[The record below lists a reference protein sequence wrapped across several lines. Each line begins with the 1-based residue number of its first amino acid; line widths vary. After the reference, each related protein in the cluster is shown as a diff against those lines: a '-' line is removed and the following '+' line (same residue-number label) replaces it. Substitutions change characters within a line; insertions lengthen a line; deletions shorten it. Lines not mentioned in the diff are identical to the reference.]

1 MKLMM
6 RHYDPQQGKIL
17 LDGKDLREYDPR
29 AVRACISIVAQENEA
44 FSTTLRENI
53 LYGMSETDKKI
64 VSDADIKV
72 HLNQKY
78 NLILITV

>member
-17 LDGKDLREYDPR
+17 LDGKDLREYHPR
-29 AVRACISIVAQENEA
+29 AVRSCISIVAQENEA

-53 LYGMSETDKKI
+53 LYGMSEDAKKAI
-64 VSDADIKV
+64 SDEDIKV
-72 HLNQKY
+72 N
-78 NLILITV
+78 